1 MKICYLLILL
11 ILSLPILANTH
22 FPDSRHIAV
31 QGSAE
36 ITTKPDIARI
46 TFEVSS
52 LKDRAID
59 AKAIVDKRVNLLLAG
74 LEGFA
79 ITEDEVTASSLLT
92 EPYVTYAED
101 DNDNEV
107 VSGYVA
113 TRTVVVSLSQIDKMN
128 EFIDFALS
136 VDVNVVEDVELLS
149 SKAAGLKEKVAQLAV
164 ENAISKGT
172 NLAKAFGA
180 TLGQIYS
187 INSSANRSYYGYGG
201 GVERIEVTGSKLHR
215 SDLTQGRYLQASITF
230 TSSIS
235 AVFDLNVNN

>member
-31 QGSAE
+31 QGSAK

-59 AKAIVDKRVNLLLAG
+59 AKSMVDKRVNLLLAG

-101 DNDNEV
+101 DNEV